1 MIHKKGKSSN
11 RSVRS
16 QALSNT
22 QKTVPEVNQSLSY
35 TQGFELGSVD
45 VSCSLNNI
53 VINNL

>member
-1 MIHKKGKSSN
+1 MIHKKGKNSN

-45 VSCSLNNI
+45 VSCSINNI